1 MRARANAV
9 RRRRRG
15 RARGRAREDRA
26 RVAPRRRRASGDE
39 RARAID
45 SRGVRRRTARA
56 SRVVRAP
63 ATAGFRGRGAPPS
76 FALVVV
82 VVIIIRPLRAGDGAP
97 ARAWSAM
104 PPASAIAAILDT
116 YARRANARGATQKL
130 ARATKCP
137 DAVAPSRRVGSTA
150 AEEKSDGRER
160 TDSEPRLT
168 ADERPVIGRDERF
181 QIRTGKES
189 ERGARRTYYAF
200 RTRNFGTEGAKNF
213 CASSVRGA
221 RGPPRGAEMAEW
233 TASIA
238 ALSISLFIIAGFLE
252 VGGGWLVWQAVREV
266 RPRFASHHGI
276 NQSFSSNRSRPRRGN
291 RGTGPRWGAGCS
303 SCTGSSRRC
312 SR

>member
-9 RRRRRG
+9 ERRRRG

-39 RARAID
+39 RARAIG

-82 VVIIIRPLRAGDGAP
+82 VVIFIRPLRAGDGAP

-221 RGPPRGAEMAEW
+221 RG
-233 TASIA
+233 
-238 ALSISLFIIAGFLE
+238 
-252 VGGGWLVWQAVREV
+252 
-266 RPRFASHHGI
+266 
-276 NQSFSSNRSRPRRGN
+276 
-291 RGTGPRWGAGCS
+291 GTGPPGSDEAGRRRLLWRSKVLARELGALATCGEDATFRALPRTTRVDVLLTNEVLGRSFVFWKFS
-303 SCTGSSRRC
+303 SQFWALN
-312 SR
+312 